1 MTTAPILGYLD
12 YNKPFILFTDASEKG
27 LGAVL
32 SQKQE
37 DQEIVIAYASRSL
50 NKAEQNYPITEQ
62 KALAVVWAI
71 EYFHKYLI
79 WQKFI
84 IVTDHSALTMM
95 IKTHEPKGRRV
106 RWIMKLQ
113 QYDFD
118 IKHRTGRSNKNADE
132 LSRIYYNY

>member
-62 KALAVVWAI
+62 EALAVVWAI
-71 EYFHKYLI
+71 EYFHN
-79 WQKFI
+79 
-84 IVTDHSALTMM
+84 T
-95 IKTHEPKGRRV
+95 
-106 RWIMKLQ
+106 
-113 QYDFD
+113 
-118 IKHRTGRSNKNADE
+118 
-132 LSRIYYNY
+132 